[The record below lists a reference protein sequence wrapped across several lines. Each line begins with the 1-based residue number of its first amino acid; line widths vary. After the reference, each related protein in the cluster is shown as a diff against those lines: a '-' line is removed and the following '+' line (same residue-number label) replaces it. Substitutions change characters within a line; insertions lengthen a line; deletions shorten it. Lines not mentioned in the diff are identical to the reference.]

1 MSTVSFGGLAT
12 GLDTESL
19 ITSLM
24 EVERSPITSMETD
37 IEYMETQNETFEE
50 FNAILTDLNDA
61 IGALDTVSE
70 FSSWSV
76 TTSNNQDSFQATTSS
91 YAKAGSYQVEVLNLA
106 QQQKDVSN
114 EGFSSST
121 EETLSGTI
129 KIGDTVLEYDNVS
142 LGTLA
147 DLVSDSGSGVRANI
161 IDDGTENGLRL
172 VFTAED
178 AETTPDIL
186 AMGSINI
193 DTATNGHTLEG
204 SMAHVI
210 VDGVDMYS
218 GSNTLTG
225 AIYGVTLD
233 LTGVNDSGETS
244 YVQVSSDT
252 SSIAEKVDLFVAA
265 YNEMLTFVD
274 EVNTADSTTGSAFRT
289 VTRKMQNLISTQV
302 GGSSGFTSLAA
313 VGFESDSQ
321 TGELSYDSSTL
332 SDALATNFVDLQMLF
347 VGDDDSAGVAKQ
359 ISSYLNA
366 QLSTVDGFT
375 ATKTGSN
382 DEQMERVQ
390 DNIDRM
396 ETRLEKREET
406 LTAQFTAM
414 ELLVSELNS
423 QAAYLES
430 FFAEESS

>member
-24 EVERSPITSMETD
+24 EVERAPITNMETD
-37 IEYMETQNETFEE
+37 IEYMESQNETFEE
-50 FNAILTDLNDA
+50 FNDILTNLNDA
-61 IGALDTVSE
+61 IGGLDSVSE

-76 TTSNNQDSFQATTSS
+76 TSSNNEDSFQATTSS
-91 YAKAGSYQVEVLNLA
+91 YAKAGSYQVEVINLA

-114 EGFSSST
+114 EGFAGST
-121 EETLSGTI
+121 AETLSGTI
-129 KIGDTVLEYDNVS
+129 TIGDTVLEYENIS
-142 LGTLA
+142 LGALA
-147 DLVSDSGSGVRANI
+147 DLVSDSDSGVLANI

-172 VFTAED
+172 VFVAED
-178 AETTPDIL
+178 AETTPEIR
-186 AMGSINI
+186 ATGSINL
-193 DTATNGHTLEG
+193 DTATDGHTLEG
-204 SMAHVI
+204 SMAHVV

-233 LTGVNDSGETS
+233 LTGVNASGETS

-252 SSIAEKVDLFVAA
+252 SSIAQKVDLFVTA

-274 EVNTADSTTGSAFRT
+274 DVATADSSTGSEFNS
-289 VTRKMQNLISTQV
+289 VTRKMQNFISTQV

-313 VGFESDSQ
+313 LGFESDSK
-321 TGELSYDSSTL
+321 TGELSYDSLTL
-332 SDALATNFVDLQMLF
+332 SDALSSNLDDLQLLF
-347 VGDDDSAGVAKQ
+347 VGDGDSDGVAKQ
-359 ISSYLNA
+359 LSSYLNA
-366 QLSTVDGFT
+366 QLSTVDGFS
-375 ATKTGSN
+375 AIKTDSN
-382 DEQMERVQ
+382 EDQAERIQ

-414 ELLVSELNS
+414 ELLVSEMNS
-423 QAAYLES
+423 QADYLES
-430 FFAEESS
+430 FFAEDNS